1 MEFIVNVNE
10 VVPAIEVVKNNKVD
24 INCDIVDDKVA
35 PVFINK
41 GNLKGKAIEAT
52 EEKSQDKSSEESLDL
67 ADLVTDI
74 PVRRRGSYV
83 RHPCRVRKAN
93 KRIRRAEKAAIEAAL
108 NAPFL

>member
-1 MEFIVNVNE
+1 MEFIVNVDE

-24 INCDIVDDKVA
+24 ISCDIVDA
-35 PVFINK
+35 PSFINT
-41 GNLKGKAIEAT
+41 GKGKAIELT
-52 EEKSQDKSSEESLDL
+52 KESLDL
-67 ADLVTDI
+67 ADT

-83 RHPCRVRKAN
+83 RPSCRVRKEN

>member
-24 INCDIVDDKVA
+24 IGRDIVDA
-35 PVFINK
+35 PAFINK
-41 GNLKGKAIEAT
+41 GKGKAIEAS
-52 EEKSQDKSSEESLDL
+52 KDSLDL
-67 ADLVTDI
+67 ADTTDT
-74 PVRRRGSYV
+74 PARRRGSYV
-83 RHPCRVRKAN
+83 RPSCRVRKEN

>member
-1 MEFIVNVNE
+1 MESKVYVNE

-24 INCDIVDDKVA
+24 IDCVIVDVPA
-35 PVFINK
+35 PAIIN
-41 GNLKGKAIEAT
+41 KGKAIEAT
-52 EEKSQDKSSEESLDL
+52 EECLNV
-67 ADLVTDI
+67 ADLTDT

-83 RHPCRVRKAN
+83 RPSCRVRKAN